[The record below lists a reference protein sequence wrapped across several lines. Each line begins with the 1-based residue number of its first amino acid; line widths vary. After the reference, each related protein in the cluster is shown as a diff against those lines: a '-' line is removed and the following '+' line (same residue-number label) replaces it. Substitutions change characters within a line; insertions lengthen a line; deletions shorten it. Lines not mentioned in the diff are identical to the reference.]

1 MGTSMKRTSLGIAAV
16 FVLLIAAP
24 LRAATAADMVTK
36 APPPAA
42 TTAPVACGSLWDFI
56 ATSCPLSWYGITIY
70 GTVDTGVTWQSHG
83 TPFNGFLPAGVD
95 YLISKNSN
103 RALWGPAN
111 NAMSQS
117 NVGAKGHEEFA
128 PGWALVFDLRADF
141 NPYSLQLSNG
151 PGSLVQNAGVPLP
164 SQSGNGDSSHAGQF
178 YNGLGYVGV
187 SSPTYGTLTVFRQN
201 TLRLDGIV
209 AYDPMGGSNAFSVIG
224 FSGATC
230 GAGDTEDCRM
240 TTSLKYRVDI
250 GQFRVAAF
258 WQFGGYAQ
266 NNGANG
272 AYQLQA
278 GGDIPNLAKGALS
291 LDAIYSHVTDAVA
304 LGLAGNPIGPS
315 GNPLPPFL
323 PQILT
328 ATISDDTSVM
338 LLAKYTNGPIK
349 LYGGYEGI
357 QSAPPSNP
365 QTAFTDIGGD
375 AICLGCAA
383 INDTNINNTAFAAHD
398 RFFQVFW
405 TGVKYAVTDKLDVMS
420 GYYHYN
426 QNNFG
431 AGAPCDTA
439 AKATCSGTTDAGS
452 FAVDWRFAAKF
463 DAYAGFMFSQVNDG
477 LANGYLNRNTIDPT
491 VGLRFRF

>member
-1 MGTSMKRTSLGIAAV
+1 MKCTSLGIAGV
-16 FVLLIAAP
+16 SVLLIAAP
-24 LRAATAADMVTK
+24 QRAATAADMVTK

-42 TTAPVACGSLWDFI
+42 VTAPVACSSLWDFFV
-56 ATSCPLSWYGITIY
+56 TSCPLSWYGITIY

-83 TPFNGFLPAGVD
+83 TPFNGSLPAGVN

-117 NVGAKGHEEFA
+117 NIGVKGREEFA
-128 PGWALVFDLRADF
+128 PDWALVFDLQADF

-187 SSPTYGTLTVFRQN
+187 SSPTYGTLTAFRQN

-209 AYDPMGGSNAFSVIG
+209 AYDPMGGSNAFSTIG

-272 AYQLQA
+272 AYQFQA
-278 GGDIPNLAKGALS
+278 GGDIPNLANGVLS
-291 LDAIYSHVTDAVA
+291 FDAIYSNVTDAVA
-304 LGLAGNPIGPS
+304 LGLAGNPLGPS

-323 PQILT
+323 PQVLT

-375 AICLGCAA
+375 AICLGCAT

-405 TGVKYAVTDKLDVMS
+405 TGAKYAVTDKLDVMG

-431 AGAPCDTA
+431 AGAPCNTA

-463 DAYAGFMFSQVNDG
+463 DAYAGFMFSQVNNG
-477 LANGYLNRNTIDPT
+477 MANGYLNRNTIDPT

>member
-1 MGTSMKRTSLGIAAV
+1 MKRTPLCIAAV
-16 FVLLIAAP
+16 SALIIAAP
-24 LRAATAADMVTK
+24 LRSAAAADMVTK
-36 APPPAA
+36 TPPPAA
-42 TTAPVACGSLWDFI
+42 VTAPVACSSLWDFFV
-56 ATSCPLSWYGITIY
+56 TSCPLSWQGITVYGI
-70 GTVDTGVTWQSHG
+70 VDTGVTWQSHG
-83 TPFNGFLPAGVD
+83 TPFNGSLPAGVD

-111 NAMSQS
+111 NAISQS
-117 NVGAKGHEEFA
+117 NIGVKGREEFA

-151 PGSLVQNAGVPLP
+151 PGSLVQNASVPLP
-164 SQSGNGDSSHAGQF
+164 NQSGNGNSSHAGQF

-187 SSPTYGTLTVFRQN
+187 SSATYGTLTIFRQN

-240 TTSLKYRVDI
+240 STSLKYRVDI
-250 GQFRVAAF
+250 GQFRAAAF

-272 AYQLQA
+272 AYQFQA
-278 GGDIPNLAKGALS
+278 GGDIPNLAKGVLS
-291 LDAIYSHVTDAVA
+291 FDAIYSHVVDAVA
-304 LGLAGNPIGPS
+304 LGLGGNPLGPS

-323 PQILT
+323 PQVLT
-328 ATISDDTSVM
+328 ATISDDTSGM
-338 LLAKYTNGPIK
+338 LLARYTNGPIK
-349 LYGGYEGI
+349 LYGGYEAI

-365 QTAFTDIGGD
+365 QTAFTDIGGTSL
-375 AICLGCAA
+375 CLGCAA
-383 INDTNINNTAFAAHD
+383 INDTNINNMAFAAHD
-398 RFFQVFW
+398 RILQVFW
-405 TGVKYAVTDKLDVMS
+405 TGAKYAVTDNLDVM
-420 GYYHYN
+420 GAYYHYL
-426 QNNFG
+426 QNSFG
-431 AGAPCDTA
+431 VVGCSTA
-439 AKATCSGTTDAGS
+439 ALATCSGTLDAVS
-452 FAVDWRFAAKF
+452 FAIDWRFAAKF
-463 DAYAGFMFSQVNDG
+463 DAYAGFMFSQVNNG

>member
-1 MGTSMKRTSLGIAAV
+1 MKRTSLGIAAV

-42 TTAPVACGSLWDFI
+42 ATAPVACGSLWDFI

-83 TPFNGFLPAGVD
+83 TPFNGLLPAGVD

-349 LYGGYEGI
+349 LYGGYEEI
-357 QSAPPSNP
+357 QSAPPRNP